1 MGKALEGGVVSKEI
15 QEQELVEDL
24 REDEFQEG
32 EFDPLAPDKSED
44 SPMCMGSEKPDQDP
58 EERENYIYSK
68 LHISSENEV
77 RAMLRQYPPYRTY
90 LLTREQAFLM
100 TPGIFTNVLYVTY
113 ADSKRHD
120 HHDVLDLTGKSGNCS
135 ARGALKTIY
144 KPLRTWSDAFFRLV
158 AKECPKPKGL
168 PGSIEEVDSEIICD
182 QVIRNILCAWA
193 QDQIEDV
200 ETPYTLQTI
209 ECQLTSAARKKHSR
223 RQTRGP
229 LFRPHSIAACRGET
243 KRTGFENGL
252 TLFDNLNGRLPETLD
267 PTTLPAGWLQARASW
282 ERHIGHLMVEQLN
295 DFHQDDEG
303 LPIPETF
310 TAHSVQAPAS
320 DGTRVCVRIPRTEG
334 KPLAN
339 LVSLYAIAS
348 IRDWLG
354 RGAIV
359 IYDGVDLFHLLDPL
373 VRNGSDYFVGDQLR
387 GRDRMCIYEDEGHLK
402 EDLSCVAGTYKKP
415 IDRIAIVKG
424 DNAE

>member
-1 MGKALEGGVVSKEI
+1 LDKKMDVATDLGV
-15 QEQELVEDL
+15 EQKL
-24 REDEFQEG
+24 
-32 EFDPLAPDKSED
+32 ED
-44 SPMCMGSEKPDQDP
+44 SPD
-58 EERENYIYSK
+58 YAYSK
-68 LHISSENEV
+68 LHVATENEV

-113 ADSKRHD
+113 ADSDRHD

-144 KPLRTWSDAFFRLV
+144 KPLRTWSHAFSRLV
-158 AKECPKPKGL
+158 AEECSKPKGL
-168 PGSIEEVDSEIICD
+168 PDSIEEADSEIICN

-193 QDQIEDV
+193 QDQIHDV

-209 ECQLTSAARKKHSR
+209 ECQLTSAPRKKKPSR
-223 RQTRGP
+223 RHP
-229 LFRPHSIAACRGET
+229 LFRPHSIAECRGET
-243 KRTGFENGL
+243 RQTGFENGL

-267 PTTLPAGWLQARASW
+267 PTTLPTGWLQARASW

-303 LPIPETF
+303 LPIPEIF
-310 TAHSVQAPAS
+310 TANPSQAPAS

-359 IYDGVDLFHLLDPL
+359 IYDGVDLFRLLDPL
-373 VRNGSDYFVGDQLR
+373 VRNGSNYFVGDQLR
-387 GRDRMCIYEDEGHLK
+387 RRDRMCIYQDEGCLK
-402 EDLSCVAGTYKKP
+402 DDLSCIAGTYKKP
-415 IDRIAIVKG
+415 IDDIAIVKG
-424 DNAE
+424 DKAE

>member
-1 MGKALEGGVVSKEI
+1 MDVATNSGTERKL
-15 QEQELVEDL
+15 
-24 REDEFQEG
+24 
-32 EFDPLAPDKSED
+32 ED
-44 SPMCMGSEKPDQDP
+44 SPD
-58 EERENYIYSK
+58 YAYSK
-68 LHISSENEV
+68 LHVATENEV

-113 ADSKRHD
+113 ADIKRHD
-120 HHDVLDLTGKSGNCS
+120 NHDVLDLTGKSGNCS

-144 KPLRTWSDAFFRLV
+144 KPFRTWSRAFARLV
-158 AKECPKPKGL
+158 ADNCSKPKGF
-168 PGSIEEVDSEIICD
+168 PDSVEKADSEIICN
-182 QVIRNILCAWA
+182 QVIRNILCSWA
-193 QDQIEDV
+193 QDQIHDV

-209 ECQLTSAARKKHSR
+209 ECQLTSAARKKPSR
-223 RQTRGP
+223 RQACGT

-243 KRTGFENGL
+243 KQTGFENGL

-267 PTTLPAGWLQARASW
+267 PTTLPTGWLQARASW
-282 ERHIGHLMVEQLN
+282 ERYIGHLMVEQLN

-303 LPIPETF
+303 LPIPEIF
-310 TAHSVQAPAS
+310 TANPSQAPAS

-373 VRNGSDYFVGDQLR
+373 VRNVSDYFVGDQLR

-402 EDLSCVAGTYKKP
+402 DDFSCVRGTFKKP
-415 IDRIAIVKG
+415 IDGIAIVKG
-424 DNAE
+424 DKAE